1 MKFVDLVRIH
11 VSAGHGGVG
20 CVSFRREKFVP
31 RGGPDGGDGGRG
43 GDVVLLASRHLST
56 LLDFQYKNDY
66 AAQRGEHG
74 LGSRKTGSNGKSI
87 TLEVPVGT
95 VVRDVATGE
104 TLADLVLDGD
114 SCVVAQGGRG
124 GRGNA
129 HFATPTNQAPR
140 QYGRGE
146 PGVERVIELEL
157 KLLADVGLVGLP
169 NAGKST
175 LISVISAARPKIAD
189 YPFTTLVPNLGIV
202 SVDTGASFVVADI
215 PGLIKGAHLGKG
227 LGVQFL
233 RHIERTRILV
243 ILLDGTGE
251 DIKADYKVIT
261 EELREFNPS
270 IARKPRL
277 IAVTKVDAIEAN
289 RLASL
294 RKTRFGSAQVHF
306 ISAVAGTGVSDLVA
320 AIWKRIAKI

>member
-1 MKFVDLVRIH
+1 MKFVDLVRVH
-11 VSAGHGGVG
+11 VSSGHGGVG

-43 GDVVLLASRHLST
+43 GDVSIQASRHLST
-56 LLDFQYKNDY
+56 LLDFQYKSDY

-74 LGSRKTGSNGKSI
+74 LGARKTGSNGKSV
-87 TLEVPVGT
+87 TLKVPVGT
-95 VVRDVATGE
+95 LVRDVLTGE
-104 TLADLVLDGD
+104 TIADLVRDGD
-114 SCVVAQGGRG
+114 TCIVARGGRG

-129 HFATPTNQAPR
+129 QFATSTNQAPR

-146 PGVERVIELEL
+146 EGEERVIELEL

-175 LISVISAARPKIAD
+175 LISVVSAAKPKIAD

-202 SVDTGASFVVADI
+202 SVATGSSFVVADI

-233 RHIERTRILV
+233 RHIERTRVLV
-243 ILLDGTGE
+243 ILLDGMGD
-251 DIKADYKVIT
+251 DIKADYKVLT
-261 EELREFNPS
+261 EELRQFNPS
-270 IARKPRL
+270 IARKPKL
-277 IAVTKVDAIEAN
+277 IAITKIDAMDED

-294 RKTRFGSAQVHF
+294 RKTKFGSVPVHC
-306 ISAVAGTGVSDLVA
+306 ISAVAGTGVQGLVA
-320 AIWKRIAKI
+320 AIWKRIAKT